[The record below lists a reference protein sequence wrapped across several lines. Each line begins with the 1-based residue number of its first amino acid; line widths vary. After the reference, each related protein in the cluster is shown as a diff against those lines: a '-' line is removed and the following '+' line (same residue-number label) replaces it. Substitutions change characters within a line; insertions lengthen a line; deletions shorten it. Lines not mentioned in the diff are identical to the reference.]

1 MRILRAL
8 VLSMVL
14 VFLLQGWMTYD
25 KNKTGTGS
33 LLLSQS
39 ELEQLFSHNKTY
51 VTNLQGVDV
60 EVTCISD
67 GTQTL
72 VSRDSNVNME
82 DSGTY
87 TIRDGKKCD
96 LWKKTYGAVEKCLK
110 YNFVSRGKYYLV
122 NIDGSFHAYITIQ

>member
-67 GTQTL
+67 GMQTL

-82 DSGTY
+82 DSGTSIPLEMGKSATY
-87 TIRDGKKCD
+87 GKKHMVP
-96 LWKKTYGAVEKCLK
+96 WKNV
-110 YNFVSRGKYYLV
+110 
-122 NIDGSFHAYITIQ
+122 